1 LLRITTIRD
10 TCNLI
15 YEKYE
20 TKHNHSCCTI
30 ASMMSG
36 GHDFSFIFLHSLST
50 NFCQKG
56 NIYDKSFWWTKAS
69 QFIID
74 KEINTSSFF

>member
-1 LLRITTIRD
+1 
-10 TCNLI
+10 
-15 YEKYE
+15 
-20 TKHNHSCCTI
+20 
-30 ASMMSG
+30 MMSG

-56 NIYDKSFWWTKAS
+56 NIYDKSFWWTKVS

-74 KEINTSSFF
+74 KEINTSSFNEKSKYANTLSNLGGQK